1 MPRAYASQVAR
12 TELEPLLAELGA
24 ELRYAYLET
33 ATDSLWSRYAG
44 DLPVDD
50 ALRGR
55 VFGPG
60 CEVQFQ
66 RTGDTVHITV
76 LTETPRPTTLV
87 GTTVDLANTE
97 TEEVTYLLW
106 GRYAATAGAWVEPDF
121 RRHWRYPLD
130 GQPRRV
136 GVRALEYRDRASGD
150 LQFLRYVDLVPVEE
164 GG

>member
-12 TELEPLLAELGA
+12 AELAPLLAELGA

-33 ATDSLWSRYAG
+33 ASDSLWSRYAG

-55 VFGPG
+55 AFGPG
-60 CEVQFQ
+60 CELQFQ
-66 RTGDTVHITV
+66 RTGDAVCVTL

-106 GRYAATAGAWVEPDF
+106 GRYAAAAGTWIEPGF
-121 RRHWRYPLD
+121 RRQWRYPLD

-136 GVRALEYRDRASGD
+136 GVRALEYRDRTSGD
-150 LQFLRYVDLVPVEE
+150 LQFVRYVDLVPVEE